1 MTETPDATLSADDA
15 IAIQTLVHRYADAVV
30 HRDATQWGRCWAHDA
45 RWDLG
50 RGRLVEGRTAI
61 VDLWLSAMGG
71 FAAVVQTV
79 QNGQAWPT
87 DATGDEGAGGSRRA
101 AGRWYISERFARA
114 DGTRG
119 ILLAHYEDSYVRS
132 DDQGWQFASRSLQP
146 HYMGAPDLS
155 GEFTNT
161 ADGLRARGRAA
172 DV

>member
-1 MTETPDATLSADDA
+1 MSAVLPADDL
-15 IAIQTLVHRYADAVV
+15 IAIQTLVHTYADAVV
-30 HRDATQWGRCWAHDA
+30 HRDATQWGRCWAQDA

-50 RGRLVEGRTAI
+50 RGRLVEGRKAI

-79 QNGQAWPT
+79 QNGHAWPT
-87 DATGDEGAGGSRRA
+87 VDADAAASSA

-119 ILLAHYEDSYVRS
+119 ILLAHYEDTYVRS
-132 DDQGWQFASRSLQP
+132 DSEAWQFASRSLQP
-146 HYMGAPDLS
+146 HYMGPPDLS
-155 GEFTNT
+155 GDFINT
-161 ADGLRARGRAA
+161 ADGLRARGLTA